1 MSEMDVI
8 RQLAEEVMK
17 IPTLAGVNDNWLWD
31 RTLRILRNTE
41 HICRM
46 PELAERSVPTDRFC
60 LIAAAYFADAGFAR
74 WADVEDTSS
83 RLVLSDVSQTDLRD
97 FSTQIVND
105 RLTGAVAGPKIEKI
119 NKIIVESA
127 NRFTE
132 MIEAMILSDA
142 RNLEDMGAVGLYHEF
157 RKYVIHGKGVA
168 DVLDSWKRKIDYR
181 YWQAR
186 LKESFRFESTRK
198 LAEQRFSAAEYFMNQ
213 LQVEHSAR
221 DLEELLLE
229 SLQNAPKSKSPAG
242 H

>member
-8 RQLAEEVMK
+8 RQIAEEVMK

-31 RTLRILRNTE
+31 RTMRILRNAE

-46 PELAERSVPTDRFC
+46 PELAEHSVPTDRFC

-74 WADVEDTSS
+74 WADAEDTSS

-213 LQVEHSAR
+213 LQVEHTAR

-229 SLQNAPKSKSPAG
+229 SLQNTQKKPS
-242 H
+242 

>member
-1 MSEMDVI
+1 
-8 RQLAEEVMK
+8 
-17 IPTLAGVNDNWLWD
+17 
-31 RTLRILRNTE
+31 
-41 HICRM
+41 M
-46 PELAERSVPTDRFC
+46 PELLDKSVPVDRFC
-60 LIAAAYFADAGFAR
+60 LIAATYFADAGFAR
-74 WADVEDTSS
+74 WADAEDTSS

-97 FSTQIVND
+97 FSTQIVTD
-105 RLTGAVAGPKIEKI
+105 RLSGALAGPKIEKI
-119 NKIIVESA
+119 DKIIVESS

-168 DVLDSWKRKIDYR
+168 EVLDSWKRKIDYR

-186 LKESFRFESTRK
+186 LKESFRFESVRK
-198 LAEQRFSAAEYFMNQ
+198 LAERRFSAAEFFMNQ

-229 SLQNAPKSKSPAG
+229 SLDKGGK
-242 H
+242 